1 MFGEKAHLADLI
13 FNVCLAFF
21 GGAVKLLT
29 SNLKHKTLSKYVA
42 SAVIGGFAGLLT
54 YCLCIN
60 FNMNVYMTAF
70 ATGIAG
76 YMGDSILN
84 LFSQVLPKMFE
95 KKININIENEKK
107 GGK

>member
-1 MFGEKAHLADLI
+1 MFGEKGHIIDLL

-21 GGAVKLLT
+21 GGTVKLLT
-29 SNLKHKTLSKYVA
+29 SNLKHKTLHKYIA

-84 LFSQVLPKMFE
+84 LFSKFLPKVFSG
-95 KKININIENEKK
+95 KLSIKIDDEEE
-107 GGK
+107 GK

>member
-1 MFGEKAHLADLI
+1 MFEKSHIADLV

-21 GGAVKLLT
+21 GGAIKLLT
-29 SNLKHKTLSKYVA
+29 SKLKHKTLGKYIA

-84 LFSQVLPKMFE
+84 LFSRILPELLKNM
-95 KKININIENEKK
+95 ISINIENNKEEKK
-107 GGK
+107 